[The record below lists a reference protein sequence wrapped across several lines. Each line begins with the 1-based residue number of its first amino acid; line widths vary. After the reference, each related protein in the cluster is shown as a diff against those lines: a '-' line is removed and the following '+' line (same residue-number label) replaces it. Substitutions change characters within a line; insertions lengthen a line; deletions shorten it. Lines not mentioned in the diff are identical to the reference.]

1 MRSKELDETAPSVA
15 RLALLLAAF
24 LGLIVVGLNLVA
36 PRPFQ
41 VSQDQFLELID
52 KGAVAS
58 IEIGNHGLRSVLL
71 SSMEFDQ
78 RGRRVRTQQV
88 RVDLGETTADNRITI
103 ADSAM
108 AIADFEA
115 RGIAISYAD
124 AGAQGET
131 DALWLTVVI
140 GLLGIGAWHLF
151 AQARHNR
158 LNGSPRQQLRE
169 LETEFREGRLSR
181 DEYEKQ
187 AAEISTDV

>member
-1 MRSKELDETAPSVA
+1 MRLRELDETAPSVA

-41 VSQDQFLELID
+41 VSQEQFLELID

-58 IEIGNHGLRSVLL
+58 IEIGDHGLRSVLL

-88 RVDLGETTADNRITI
+88 RVELGEMTADNKITI

-124 AGAQGET
+124 PGAEGET
-131 DALWLTVVI
+131 DALWLTIVI
-140 GLLGIGAWHLF
+140 GLLTIGAWHLI
-151 AQARHNR
+151 AQARQNR

-169 LETEFREGRLSR
+169 LETEFREGRMSR